1 MSLVLLCH
9 LQSNDQKC
17 LLLIGTFVQYVE
29 CIKHEET
36 CNIWK
41 SVWIAGLESSQF
53 YLYQTELEEEKEGAT
68 EKAFSFKL
76 PIII

>member
-9 LQSNDQKC
+9 VQSNDQKC
-17 LLLIGTFVQYVE
+17 VE